1 MGRPWLFDLT
11 AFFYGIMTAQPTWR
25 SSCAR
30 LANYL
35 PSPTTQSAATRVL
48 DLGCGP
54 GVSTIILAQ
63 AHPTGLFVGLD
74 LAPRM
79 LAEAQHYT
87 TQAHLESRVRYVLA
101 DAANLP
107 FADNCLDMV
116 TGHSFLYLVPDRT
129 RVVQEAFRVLRHG
142 GRIASM
148 EPRADASIVSLLPRW
163 REVRYVIS
171 VSLWRPYSHLH
182 GQFSEQT
189 FSDLYGAAGF
199 VQTKT
204 ETVLDGLGMIGSG
217 VKP

>member
-1 MGRPWLFDLT
+1 MGRPWLFELG
-11 AFFYGIMTAQPTWR
+11 AFLYGVMTAQATWR

-35 PSPTTQSAATRVL
+35 PTPASRML

-54 GVSTIILAQ
+54 GVSTIVLAQ
-63 AHPTGLFVGLD
+63 AGHANVLVGLD
-74 LAPRM
+74 VAPRM

-87 TQAHLESRVRYVLA
+87 TSAHLESRVRYVLA
-101 DAANLP
+101 DAARLP

-116 TGHSFLYLVPDRT
+116 TGHSFLYLVSDRT

-148 EPRADASIVSLLPRW
+148 EPRAGARIVALLPRW

-171 VSLWRPYSHLH
+171 VVFWRPYSRLH
-182 GQFSEQT
+182 GQFSEQV
-189 FSDLYGAAGF
+189 FRDLFGIAGF
-199 VQTKT
+199 AATQT
-204 ETVLDGLGMIGSG
+204 ETVLDGFGIIGSG